1 MLLYVYYRLKT
12 SSPRRSQRG
21 LVPADRSQYTPS
33 LMVLE
38 ALQLWVEFLFGSLFD
53 KNKEK
58 QALVSISTRKQSL
71 PSSLGAGYLS

>member
-1 MLLYVYYRLKT
+1 MRITVLKHPIPAAVSGGWYQLIRVNT
-12 SSPRRSQRG
+12 RRH
-21 LVPADRSQYTPS
+21 

-58 QALVSISTRKQSL
+58 QALLSISTRKQSL
-71 PSSLGAGYLS
+71 PNSLGAGYLS